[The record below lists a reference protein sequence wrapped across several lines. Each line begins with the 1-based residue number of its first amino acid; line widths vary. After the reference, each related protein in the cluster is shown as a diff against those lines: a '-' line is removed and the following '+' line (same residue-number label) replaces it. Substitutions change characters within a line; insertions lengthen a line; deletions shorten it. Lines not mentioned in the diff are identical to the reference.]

1 MQISSSTAAPRTTP
15 IGRLSKT
22 DLHLLAVF
30 MTVVE
35 TGGFAAAQVALNL
48 GQSTVSRH
56 IGDLEKR
63 LGMRLC
69 QRGRVGF
76 RLTDKGRVVYESCQ
90 TLFNAL
96 EAFRTEV
103 GAMRGELVGELSLAL
118 IDNWITETGAPFA
131 GALAAFK
138 DRGRQVHLNIHTL
151 PPDEIERAVL
161 DGRVGLGI
169 GVFHQHRPGLAYEV
183 LYQDP
188 VELYC
193 GRDHRLF
200 ALAAEGRV
208 PGDLG
213 SADLVRRGYLS
224 EEQVAPLTAKLPS
237 SATAHQIEGVAFMIL
252 SGRHIGYLPVS
263 YAARWVAA
271 GRMRSLLPE
280 QFRLSTNIE
289 IVMRRGAALSMV
301 SRAFIDAMRAQV
313 AAMPA
318 VTPAGQTPRPGRPG
332 RKGRLSP

>member
-1 MQISSSTAAPRTTP
+1 MQISSSMDAPRTTP
-15 IGRLSKT
+15 IGRLSRT

-56 IGDLEKR
+56 MGDLEKR

-76 RLTDKGRVVYESCQ
+76 RLTDKGRAVYESCQ

-103 GAMRGELVGELSLAL
+103 GALRGELVGELSVAV
-118 IDNWITETGAPFA
+118 IDNWITDTGRPLADA
-131 GALAAFK
+131 MAAFK
-138 DRGRQVHLNIHTL
+138 ARGRQVHVNIHSL
-151 PPDEIERAVL
+151 APDEIEHAVL

-169 GVFHQHRPGLAYEV
+169 GVFHRHRPGLAYEH

-193 GRDHRLF
+193 GPGHPLF
-200 ALAAEGRV
+200 AAAAEGRV

-213 SADLVRRGYLS
+213 AADLVRRGYLS

-252 SGRHIGYLPVS
+252 SGRHVGYLPVS

-280 QFRLSTNIE
+280 RFRLITDIE
-289 IVMRRGAALSMV
+289 IVTRKGAAPSLV
-301 SRAFIDAMRAQV
+301 SQAFLDLLKQSV
-313 AAMPA
+313 DS
-318 VTPAGQTPRPGRPG
+318 QH
-332 RKGRLSP
+332 

>member
-1 MQISSSTAAPRTTP
+1 MDSPRTIP

-22 DLHLLAVF
+22 DLHLLAVY

-56 IGDLEKR
+56 MGDLEKR

-76 RLTDKGRVVYESCQ
+76 RLTDKGRVVYEACQ

-103 GAMRGELVGELSLAL
+103 GAMRGELVGELSIAV
-118 IDNWITETGAPFA
+118 IDNWITDTGGPFA
-131 GALAAFK
+131 SALALFK
-138 DRGRQVHLNIHTL
+138 QRGRQVHVNIHSL
-151 PPDEIERAVL
+151 APDEIEHAVL

-169 GVFHQHRPGLAYEV
+169 GVFHQHRPGLVYES
-183 LYQDP
+183 LHQDP

-193 GRDHRLF
+193 GRDHPLF
-200 ALAAEGRV
+200 VAAAEGRV
-208 PGDLG
+208 PRDLR

-224 EEQVAPLTAKLPS
+224 EEKVAPLTAKLPS

-252 SGRHIGYLPVS
+252 SGRFIGYLPVS
-263 YAARWVAA
+263 YAARWVALD
-271 GRMRSLLPE
+271 RMRSLLPDR
-280 QFRLSTNIE
+280 FRLITNIE
-289 IVMRRGAALSMV
+289 TVTRKGAALSLV
-301 SRAFIDAMRAQV
+301 SQAFLDLLNESC
-313 AAMPA
+313 
-318 VTPAGQTPRPGRPG
+318 GELG
-332 RKGRLSP
+332 

>member
-1 MQISSSTAAPRTTP
+1 MQNSSSMAAPRSFP
-15 IGRLSKT
+15 VGRLSKT

-76 RLTDKGRVVYESCQ
+76 RLTDKGRSVYESCQ
-90 TLFNAL
+90 KLFGAL
-96 EAFRTEV
+96 EAFRGEV
-103 GAMRGELVGELSLAL
+103 GALRGQLVGEFSLAV
-118 IDNWITETGAPFA
+118 IDNWITDSGEPLA

-138 DRGRQVHLNIHTL
+138 ARARHVHVTIHTL
-151 PPDEIERAVL
+151 APDEIERAVL

-169 GVFHQHRPGLAYEV
+169 GVFHQHRPGLDYDV

-188 VELYC
+188 LELYC
-193 GRDHRLF
+193 GPGNPLF
-200 ALAAEGRV
+200 DL
-208 PGDLG
+208 PGDDLPG
-213 SADLVRRGYLS
+213 DDLVAEDLDKDDLASADYVRRSYLS

-252 SGRHIGYLPVS
+252 SGRYLGYLPVS
-263 YAARWVAA
+263 YADRWVAL
-271 GRMRSLLPE
+271 GRMKSLQPE
-280 QFRLSTNIE
+280 RYRLSTDIE
-289 IVMRRGAALSMV
+289 TVTRKGVALSLV
-301 SRAFIDAMRAQV
+301 ARAFITALKEAS
-313 AAMPA
+313 AAFH
-318 VTPAGQTPRPGRPG
+318 
-332 RKGRLSP
+332 

>member
-1 MQISSSTAAPRTTP
+1 MQISSSMEPPRTTP

-35 TGGFAAAQVALNL
+35 MGGFAAAQVALNL

-56 IGDLEKR
+56 MGDLEKR

-103 GAMRGELVGELSLAL
+103 GAMRGELVGELSIAV
-118 IDNWITETGAPFA
+118 IDNWITDTAEPLA

-138 DRGRQVHLNIHTL
+138 NRGRQVHVNIQFL
-151 PPDEIERAVL
+151 APDEIERAVL

-169 GVFHQHRPGLAYEV
+169 GVFHQHRPGLVYET
-183 LYQDP
+183 LYRDP

-193 GRDHRLF
+193 GRDHPLF
-200 ALAAEGRV
+200 ASAAEDRV
-208 PGDLG
+208 AKVLE

-252 SGRHIGYLPVS
+252 SGRYIGYLPVS
-263 YAARWVAA
+263 YAARWVALD
-271 GRMRSLLPE
+271 RMRSLLPE
-280 QFRLSTNIE
+280 RFRLITIIE
-289 IVMRRGAALSMV
+289 TVTRKGAALSLV
-301 SRAFIDAMRAQV
+301 SQAFLDLLRERCDDL
-313 AAMPA
+313 
-318 VTPAGQTPRPGRPG
+318 G
-332 RKGRLSP
+332 

>member
-1 MQISSSTAAPRTTP
+1 MQIHSSLDPPRTTP

-56 IGDLEKR
+56 MGDLETR

-76 RLTDKGRVVYESCQ
+76 RLTDKGRIVYESCQ
-90 TLFNAL
+90 KLFNAL
-96 EAFRTEV
+96 ESFRTEV
-103 GAMRGELVGELSLAL
+103 GAMRGELVGELSIAV
-118 IDNWITETGAPFA
+118 IDNWITDTGSPLA
-131 GALAAFK
+131 GALATFK
-138 DRGRQVHLNIHTL
+138 DRGRQVQITIHSL
-151 PPDEIERAVL
+151 APDEIERAVL

-169 GVFHQHRPGLAYEV
+169 GVFHQHRPGLVYES

-193 GRDHRLF
+193 GHGHPLF
-200 ALAAEGRV
+200 VAAAEGRV
-208 PGDLG
+208 PKDLE

-224 EEQVAPLTAKLPS
+224 EGQVAPLTAKLPS

-252 SGRHIGYLPVS
+252 SGRYIGYLPIS
-263 YAARWVAA
+263 YAARWVALD
-271 GRMRSLLPE
+271 RMRSLLPDC
-280 QFRLSTNIE
+280 FRLITNIE
-289 IVMRRGAALSMV
+289 TVTRKGAALSLV
-301 SRAFIDAMRAQV
+301 SQAFLDLLKESCAD
-313 AAMPA
+313 
-318 VTPAGQTPRPGRPG
+318 PG
-332 RKGRLSP
+332 

>member
-1 MQISSSTAAPRTTP
+1 MRISSSMNSPRTTP

-35 TGGFAAAQVALNL
+35 TGGFATAQVALNL

-76 RLTDKGRVVYESCQ
+76 RLTDKGRVVYKACQ
-90 TLFNAL
+90 ALFNAL

-103 GAMRGELVGELSLAL
+103 GALRGELVGELSIAL
-118 IDNWITETGAPFA
+118 IDNWITETGAPLA
-131 GALAAFK
+131 DALAAFK
-138 DRGRQVHLNIHTL
+138 DRGRQVHVNIHTL

-169 GVFHQHRPGLAYEV
+169 GVFHQHRPGLTYEV
-183 LYQDP
+183 LQQDP

-193 GRDHRLF
+193 GREHFLF
-200 ALAAEGRV
+200 VAAAESRS

-213 SADLVRRGYLS
+213 AADLVRRGYLS

-263 YAARWVAA
+263 YAARWIAA
-271 GRMRSLLPE
+271 GRMRSLSPE
-280 QFRLSTNIE
+280 RYRLSTDIE
-289 IVMRRGAALSMV
+289 IVIRRGAAISMV
-301 SRAFIDAMRAQV
+301 SRAFIDAMREQV
-313 AAMPA
+313 AVMPDL
-318 VTPAGQTPRPGRPG
+318 TPARP
-332 RKGRLSP
+332 

>member
-1 MQISSSTAAPRTTP
+1 MEPLRTTP

-35 TGGFAAAQVALNL
+35 MGGFAAAQVALNL

-56 IGDLEKR
+56 MGDLEKR

-103 GAMRGELVGELSLAL
+103 GAMRGELVGELSIAV
-118 IDNWITETGAPFA
+118 IDNWITDTAAPLA
-131 GALAAFK
+131 GAVADFK
-138 DRGRQVHLNIHTL
+138 DRGRQVQITIHSL
-151 PPDEIERAVL
+151 APDEIERAVL
-161 DGRVGLGI
+161 DGRIGLGI
-169 GVFHQHRPGLAYEV
+169 GVFHQHRPGLVYES

-193 GRDHRLF
+193 GHDHPLF
-200 ALAAEGRV
+200 AQAAECRV
-208 PGDLG
+208 PKDLG
-213 SADLVRRGYLS
+213 SADYVRRGYLS
-224 EEQVAPLTAKLPS
+224 EEQVAPLAAKLPS

-252 SGRHIGYLPVS
+252 SGRYIGYLPVS
-263 YAARWVAA
+263 YAARWVAID
-271 GRMRSLLPE
+271 RMRSLLPE
-280 QFRLSTNIE
+280 RFRLITNIE
-289 IVMRRGAALSMV
+289 T
-301 SRAFIDAMRAQV
+301 
-313 AAMPA
+313 
-318 VTPAGQTPRPGRPG
+318 VT
-332 RKGRLSP
+332 RKGPAPSLVSQAFLDLLKERCADPG

>member
-1 MQISSSTAAPRTTP
+1 MQVHSSIGTPRTTP

-35 TGGFAAAQVALNL
+35 TGGFAAAQVALNV

-76 RLTDKGRVVYESCQ
+76 RLTDKGRIVYESCQ
-90 TLFNAL
+90 KLFNAL

-103 GAMRGELVGELSLAL
+103 GAMRGQLVGDLSIAVV
-118 IDNWITETGAPFA
+118 DNWITDSAEPLA

-138 DRGRQVHLNIHTL
+138 DRAQHVHINIHSL
-151 PPDEIERAVL
+151 APDEIERAVL

-169 GVFHQHRPGLAYEV
+169 GVFHQHRPGLDYEI

-188 VELYC
+188 LELYC
-193 GRDHRLF
+193 GRSHPLF
-200 ALAAEGRV
+200 DPVAAGRV
-208 PGDLG
+208 SSDLG
-213 SADLVRRGYLS
+213 AADYVRRGYLS

-237 SATAHQIEGVAFMIL
+237 SATAHQMEAVAFMVL
-252 SGRHIGYLPVS
+252 SGRYIGYLPVS
-263 YAARWVAA
+263 YAARWVAID
-271 GRMRSLLPE
+271 RIRSLLPE
-280 QFRLSTNIE
+280 RFRLDTDIE
-289 IVMRRGAALSMV
+289 TVTRKGAALTMV
-301 SRAFIDAMRAQV
+301 SRAFVDTLKDATAEF
-313 AAMPA
+313 
-318 VTPAGQTPRPGRPG
+318 G
-332 RKGRLSP
+332 

>member
-1 MQISSSTAAPRTTP
+1 MQNSSSMTAPRSFP
-15 IGRLSKT
+15 VGRLSKT

-30 MTVVE
+30 MAVVE

-76 RLTDKGRVVYESCQ
+76 RLTDKGRSVYESCQ
-90 TLFNAL
+90 KLFGAL
-96 EAFRTEV
+96 EAFRGEV
-103 GAMRGELVGELSLAL
+103 GALRGQLVGEFSLAV
-118 IDNWITETGAPFA
+118 IDNWITDSGEPLA

-138 DRGRQVHLNIHTL
+138 ARARHVHVTIHTL
-151 PPDEIERAVL
+151 APDEIERAVL

-169 GVFHQHRPGLAYEV
+169 GVFHQHRPGLDYDV

-188 VELYC
+188 LELYC
-193 GRDHRLF
+193 GPGNPLF
-200 ALAAEGRV
+200 DGPDADLAA
-208 PGDLG
+208 GDLA
-213 SADLVRRGYLS
+213 SADYVRRSYLS

-252 SGRHIGYLPVS
+252 SGRYLGYLPVS
-263 YAARWVAA
+263 YADRWVAL
-271 GRMRSLLPE
+271 GRMKSLQPE
-280 QFRLSTNIE
+280 RFRLSTDIE
-289 IVMRRGAALSMV
+289 TVTRKGVALSLV
-301 SRAFIDAMRAQV
+301 ARAFITALKEAS
-313 AAMPA
+313 AAF
-318 VTPAGQTPRPGRPG
+318 R
-332 RKGRLSP
+332 

>member
-1 MQISSSTAAPRTTP
+1 MQINSSMDPPRTTP

-56 IGDLEKR
+56 MGDLETR

-90 TLFNAL
+90 KLFNAL
-96 EAFRTEV
+96 ESFRTEV
-103 GAMRGELVGELSLAL
+103 GAMRGELVGELSIAV
-118 IDNWITETGAPFA
+118 IDNWITDTGAPLA
-131 GALAAFK
+131 GALADFK
-138 DRGRQVHLNIHTL
+138 DRGRLVTLSIHSL
-151 PPDEIERAVL
+151 APDEIERAVL

-169 GVFHQHRPGLAYEV
+169 GVFHQHRPGLVYES

-193 GRDHRLF
+193 GRDHPLF
-200 ALAAEGRV
+200 AVAAEGRV
-208 PGDLG
+208 PRDLEF
-213 SADLVRRGYLS
+213 ADLVRRGYLS

-237 SATAHQIEGVAFMIL
+237 SATAHQIEGVAFMVL
-252 SGRHIGYLPVS
+252 SGRFIGYLPVS
-263 YAARWVAA
+263 YAARWVAIE
-271 GRMRSLLPE
+271 RMRSLLPE
-280 QFRLSTNIE
+280 RFRLITNIE
-289 IVMRRGAALSMV
+289 IVTRKGAALSLV
-301 SRAFIDAMRAQV
+301 SQAFVDSIREKTADF
-313 AAMPA
+313 
-318 VTPAGQTPRPGRPG
+318 
-332 RKGRLSP
+332 S

>member
-1 MQISSSTAAPRTTP
+1 MQIRSSIDPPRTTP

-35 TGGFAAAQVALNL
+35 MGGFAAAQVALNL

-90 TLFNAL
+90 ALFNAL
-96 EAFRTEV
+96 EAFRTDV
-103 GAMRGELVGELSLAL
+103 GAMRGELVGELSIAV
-118 IDNWITETGAPFA
+118 IDNWITDTAEPLA

-138 DRGRQVHLNIHTL
+138 NRGRQAHVNIHIL
-151 PPDEIERAVL
+151 APDEIERAVL
-161 DGRVGLGI
+161 DGRIGLGI
-169 GVFHQHRPGLAYEV
+169 GVFHQHRPGLVYQS

-193 GRDHRLF
+193 GCDHPLF
-200 ALAAEGRV
+200 AAAAEGRAARN
-208 PGDLG
+208 LG

-252 SGRHIGYLPVS
+252 SGRYIGYLPVS
-263 YAARWVAA
+263 YAARWVALD
-271 GRMRSLLPE
+271 RMRSLLP
-280 QFRLSTNIE
+280 QRFRLITNIE
-289 IVMRRGAALSMV
+289 TVIRKGAALTLV
-301 SRAFIDAMRAQV
+301 SQAFLDLMRER
-313 AAMPA
+313 
-318 VTPAGQTPRPGRPG
+318 TSDLG
-332 RKGRLSP
+332 

>member
-1 MQISSSTAAPRTTP
+1 MQIGSSMDPPRTTP

-103 GAMRGELVGELSLAL
+103 GAMRGELVGELSIAV
-118 IDNWITETGAPFA
+118 IDNWITDTAEPLA

-138 DRGRQVHLNIHTL
+138 SRGRRVHVNIHSL
-151 PPDEIERAVL
+151 APDEIERAVL

-169 GVFHQHRPGLAYEV
+169 GVFHQHRPGLNYEA

-188 VELYC
+188 LELYC
-193 GRDHRLF
+193 GRDHPLF
-200 ALAAEGRV
+200 AQVAEGRV
-208 PGDLG
+208 PRDLG

-237 SATAHQIEGVAFMIL
+237 SATAHQIEAVAFMIL
-252 SGRHIGYLPVS
+252 SGRYIGYLPVS
-263 YAARWVAA
+263 YAARWVALD
-271 GRMRSLLPE
+271 RMRSLLPDR
-280 QFRLSTNIE
+280 FRLITNIE
-289 IVMRRGAALSMV
+289 TVTRKGAALSLV
-301 SRAFIDAMRAQV
+301 SQAFLDLMRESV
-313 AAMPA
+313 
-318 VTPAGQTPRPGRPG
+318 GDLR
-332 RKGRLSP
+332 